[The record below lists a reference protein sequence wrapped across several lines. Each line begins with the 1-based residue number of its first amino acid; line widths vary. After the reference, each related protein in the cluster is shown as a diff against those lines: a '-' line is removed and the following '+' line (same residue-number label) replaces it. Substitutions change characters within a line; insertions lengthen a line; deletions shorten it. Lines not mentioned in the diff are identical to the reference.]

1 MTTPSPYP
9 QAAHAATLDAQVR
22 AQAVDWLLK
31 LQSGQM
37 SQEAQLAFQHWQN
50 SHPQH
55 AQAWAR
61 LTDIQHTFG
70 QLQHKQLAKQ
80 VLSRIEQTSRR
91 KTLKTLGTL
100 GLLLPAGWL
109 GVHSQPMLR
118 WRAGYQTAVGEQKH
132 LQLQDGT
139 RLVLNTDT
147 ALDVHYGDVHY
158 QAQRQITLHQGE
170 VWLETGHQDK
180 RALVVN
186 TPHGQLVP
194 LGTRFNVNVQAGQTT
209 LAVTEGA
216 VRIQLANGQSSVVP
230 AGQQRAFSYDILG
243 RASAVSD
250 SVGYWQQGMLLAQ
263 EMPLETLLTELARYR
278 HGVIRCHPD
287 LKQIKVSGAF
297 PLRDT
302 DAALDLLQK
311 TLPVNIVARSRWW
324 IMVEPAAR
332 TAA

>member
-1 MTTPSPYP
+1 MTAQAPQSPKSHSP
-9 QAAHAATLDAQVR
+9 TLDQHVR

-31 LQSGQM
+31 LQSG
-37 SQEAQLAFQHWQN
+37 EATKDALLAFEHWQK

-55 AQAWAR
+55 AQAWDR
-61 LTDIQHTFG
+61 LTQIQHTFG
-70 QLQHKQLAKQ
+70 QLQHKDLAKQ
-80 VLSRIEQTSRR
+80 VLTKIDQASRR

-100 GLLLPAGWL
+100 GLLLPSAWL
-109 GVHSQPMLR
+109 GIHSLPMLR
-118 WRAGYQTAVGEQKH
+118 WRAEYQTAVGEQKH

-139 RLVLNTDT
+139 RLVLNTDS
-147 ALDVHYGDVHY
+147 AVDVHY

-180 RALVVN
+180 RILVVT

-194 LGTRFNVNVQAGQTT
+194 LGTRFNVNVQARQTT
-209 LAVTEGA
+209 LAVAEGA
-216 VRIQLANGQSSVVP
+216 VRIQLANGQSSVVQ
-230 AGQQRAFSYDILG
+230 AGQQRTFSHDILG
-243 RASAVSD
+243 RASVASE

-263 EMPLETLLTELARYR
+263 EMPLEALLQELARYR

-287 LKQIKVSGAF
+287 LKQMAVSGAF

-311 TLPVNIVARSRWW
+311 TLPVNIVAPSRYW
-324 IMVEPAAR
+324 IMVEPAAKV
-332 TAA
+332 AG

>member
-1 MTTPSPYP
+1 MTSPSPYSP
-9 QAAHAATLDAQVR
+9 TPHAPTLDAQVR

-61 LTDIQHTFG
+61 LTNIQHTFG

-80 VLSRIEQTSRR
+80 VLTRIEQTSRR

-109 GVHSQPMLR
+109 GVHSLPMLR

-147 ALDVHYGDVHY
+147 AVDVHY
-158 QAQRQITLHQGE
+158 QAQRQIILHQGE

-180 RALVVN
+180 RVLVVT

-194 LGTRFNVNVQAGQTT
+194 LGTRFNVNVQARQTI
-209 LAVTEGA
+209 LAVTEGS

-230 AGQQRAFSYDILG
+230 AGQQRAFSHEVLG

-250 SVGYWQQGMLLAQ
+250 RVGYWQQGMLLAQ
-263 EMPLETLLTELARYR
+263 EMPLEALLAELARYR

-287 LKQIKVSGAF
+287 LKQMKVSGAF

-332 TAA
+332 AAG

>member
-1 MTTPSPYP
+1 MTTPNPHV
-9 QAAHAATLDAQVR
+9 HAATLDAQVR

-37 SQEAQLAFQHWQN
+37 SNEAMLAFEHWQN
-50 SHPQH
+50 SHAQH
-55 AQAWAR
+55 AQAWAK

-80 VLSRIEQTSRR
+80 VLTRVEQTSRR

-100 GLLLPAGWL
+100 GLLLPAAWL
-109 GVHSQPMLR
+109 GVYSQPVLR
-118 WRAGYQTAVGEQKH
+118 WRAGYQTALGEQKH

-147 ALDVHYGDVHY
+147 ALDVHYGDEHY

-180 RALVVN
+180 RTLVVT

-194 LGTRFNVNVQAGQTT
+194 LGTRFNVHVQARQTI

-230 AGQQRAFSYDILG
+230 AGQQRAFSHDLLG

-263 EMPLETLLTELARYR
+263 EMPLETLLAELARYR

-311 TLPVNIVARSRWW
+311 TLPVNIVARNR
-324 IMVEPAAR
+324 
-332 TAA
+332 

>member
-1 MTTPSPYP
+1 MTAATPTP
-9 QAAHAATLDAQVR
+9 QVTHTPTLDAQVR

-37 SQEAQLAFQHWQN
+37 SKETLLTFEHWQN

-61 LTDIQHTFG
+61 LTQIQHTFG
-70 QLQHKQLAKQ
+70 QLQHKALAKQ
-80 VLSRIEQTSRR
+80 VLTRVDQTSRR

-100 GLLLPAGWL
+100 GTLGLLLPATWL
-109 GVHSQPMLR
+109 GVHNLPMLR

-132 LQLQDGT
+132 LRLQDGT
-139 RLVLNTDT
+139 RLVLNTDS
-147 ALDVHYGDVHY
+147 AVDVHY

-170 VWLETGHQDK
+170 LWLETGHQDK
-180 RALVVN
+180 RTLVVS

-194 LGTRFNVNVQAGQTT
+194 LGTRFNVYVQSRQTT

-216 VRIQLANGQSSVVP
+216 VRIQLANGQSSVVQ
-230 AGQQRAFSYDILG
+230 AGQQRAFSHDVLG

-263 EMPLETLLTELARYR
+263 EMPLQTLLAELARYR
-278 HGVIRCHPD
+278 HGVIRCHPA
-287 LKQIKVSGAF
+287 LKQMTVSGAF

-311 TLPVNIVARSRWW
+311 TLPVNIVARSRLW
-324 IMVEPAAR
+324 IMVEPAAS
-332 TAA
+332 TAG

>member
-1 MTTPSPYP
+1 MTTPNPHV
-9 QAAHAATLDAQVR
+9 HAATLDAQVR

-37 SQEAQLAFQHWQN
+37 SNEAMLAFEHWQN
-50 SHPQH
+50 SHAQH
-55 AQAWAR
+55 AQAWAK

-80 VLSRIEQTSRR
+80 VLTRVEQTSRR

-100 GLLLPAGWL
+100 GLLLPAAWL
-109 GVHSQPMLR
+109 GVYSQPVLR
-118 WRAGYQTAVGEQKH
+118 WRAGYQTALGEQKH

-147 ALDVHYGDVHY
+147 ALDVHYGDEHY

-180 RALVVN
+180 RTLVVT

-194 LGTRFNVNVQAGQTT
+194 LGTRFNVHVQARQTI

-230 AGQQRAFSYDILG
+230 AGQQRVFSHDILG

-263 EMPLETLLTELARYR
+263 EMPLETLLAELARYR

-332 TAA
+332 AAA